1 MRKNKIKAAVIGLGF
16 GETHLKALEKNKF
29 CDVIKICD
37 NNKYKAKYF
46 GKKYQKKFIK
56 NYKSLINNNKINFVS
71 IATYDDTHFKILR
84 DTIKKNKN
92 VFIEK
97 PICQTFNQLK
107 IINRLLNKNKKI
119 KISTNM
125 VLRNHPKFLKIK
137 ELTSSGQIG
146 KIYHIEGEYNYGR
159 FHKLTNGWRGRIPYY
174 SVMAGGG
181 IHIIDLFRWY
191 VKSKFEKVIGID
203 NNLSS
208 KKSIFKFSDTTTA
221 LVKFKNGVTGKIT
234 ANFPIKSNHHHVL
247 NIYGEK
253 GNIISDMKN
262 LYISKSKNFVT
273 KNKIIKFKINK
284 KYKYGIIDNFIYSIL
299 GKKKPLYDKSIII
312 HNMCTALSIDKSL
325 KSKKW
330 EKIKF

>member
-1 MRKNKIKAAVIGLGF
+1 M
-16 GETHLKALEKNKF
+16 
-29 CDVIKICD
+29 
-37 NNKYKAKYF
+37 
-46 GKKYQKKFIK
+46 
-56 NYKSLINNNKINFVS
+56 INNDKINFVS

-84 DTIKKNKN
+84 DTIKMNKN

-137 ELTSSGQIG
+137 ELISSGQIG

-234 ANFPIKSNHHHVL
+234 ANFPIKSKHHHVL
-247 NIYGEK
+247 NIFGEK
-253 GNIISDMKN
+253 GSIMSDMKN
-262 LYISKSKNFVT
+262 LYISKSKNSVT
-273 KNKIIKFKINK
+273 KKKIIKFKINK

-312 HNMCTALSIDKSL
+312 HNVFSNDPYI
-325 KSKKW
+325 
-330 EKIKF
+330 FF